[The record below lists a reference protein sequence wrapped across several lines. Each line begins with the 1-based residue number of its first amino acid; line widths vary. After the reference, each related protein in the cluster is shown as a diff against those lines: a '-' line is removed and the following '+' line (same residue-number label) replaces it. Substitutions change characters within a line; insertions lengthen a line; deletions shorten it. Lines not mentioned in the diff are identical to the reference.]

1 MKKSFL
7 KFLLSICILLSS
19 VYSPLFANI
28 NSGENSLYTI
38 EQQFA
43 ISTHSNLLNSVQNQN
58 ATIKGSF
65 DNADKVLEIDATEI
79 EEEEEESEHSFIK
92 KGGEF
97 YYTSTA
103 FYLLSLLFLF
113 SFFTNNNRF
122 QRLFTHF
129 SYINR
134 RFVLFQVFRL

>member
-43 ISTHSNLLNSVQNQN
+43 ISTHSNLLNSVRNQN

-79 EEEEEESEHSFIK
+79 EEEEESEHSFIK

-97 YYTSTA
+97 YYTSTT

-129 SYINR
+129 SYVNR

>member
-43 ISTHSNLLNSVQNQN
+43 ISTHSNLLNSVRNQN

-79 EEEEEESEHSFIK
+79 EEEEESEHSFIK

-97 YYTSTA
+97 YYTSTT

>member
-28 NSGENSLYTI
+28 NSGENSLYTT

-43 ISTHSNLLNSVQNQN
+43 ISIHSNLLNSVQNQN

-79 EEEEEESEHSFIK
+79 EEEEESEHSFIK

-97 YYTSTA
+97 YYTSTT

>member
-43 ISTHSNLLNSVQNQN
+43 ISTHSNLLNSVRNQN

-79 EEEEEESEHSFIK
+79 EEEEENEHSFIK

-97 YYTSTA
+97 YYTSTT